1 MMLEILILKISL
13 YNDEGYRR
21 AKQYETLFEIEKA
34 KEEYIKLSKKYKKKD
49 LAILYK
55 ELADLYFFYYYPDS
69 IKKAYEFIEKAYKL
83 DKKNDEI
90 VYRLGI
96 YSEAMGNY
104 QLASKYYEE
113 IAIKFQKSE
122 YLQDAI
128 DGVERVFPKNYKDEI
143 VAKYGN
149 NYITLMELDKEIEN
163 QPPFIRAK
171 YETYEG
177 KKELIERMIE
187 NRILLQ
193 KAIEEGYYK
202 SYKFREELYNRLKD
216 EFARV
221 YYNVFVSRRIKVDS
235 SEVKDFYEKNKQ
247 NYRIWGFVN
256 LKIMKW
262 EDETK
267 LPEDSIFNKE
277 AKLITFSE
285 NSSDSLLYKYFS
297 QKDTNK
303 MFLDKIRDTLYA
315 IEIIKIQKPDYTKL
329 EDIYSAIESNLRFD
343 KERRTWE
350 KTLDSLLNLYGYEEL
365 NYDTLSKEIPETLA
379 IIKKLNLYITKTDYE
394 DYLSKVPAI
403 YRKAYS
409 TKEGAYDLV
418 KIFVQR
424 EILFRNAI
432 VYDRIFIKSDGYNT
446 LKNIFENLVINELR
460 SDVLKNVSISEDEI
474 EKYYNENKENQFKI
488 PANAKIRIITFDKE
502 NEARRVFNII
512 SKNPQKFDSLAKS
525 IAKDKEEREFGGFKF
540 ITENDPIFEKIK
552 NLKIGKP
559 SILKFDDKWAV
570 VSVQELNKA
579 KFRELSEVK
588 EQIEQMLLIRK
599 KDQEWKEFLNNL
611 KSKEN
616 IEILIKDEENKK
628 ENQGG

>member
-1 MMLEILILKISL
+1 MLEILILKISL